1 MKRLAIT
8 AGIALLTEIATS
20 WWTWVRAPTD
30 TLRVRYDSFY
40 AYEGERIV
48 FWLIVIS
55 VLYALWLLSR
65 KIRFFEK

>member
-1 MKRLAIT
+1 MT
-8 AGIALLTEIATS
+8 AGIALLTEVATS

-40 AYEGERIV
+40 AYEGERLV

-55 VLYALWLLSR
+55 TLCALLLLSR
-65 KIRFFEK
+65 KIRFSE